1 MDYDALLKKLK
12 RRLKIFHDEE
22 DENLKDILTESNQI
36 LINAMGFEDGTDSAY
51 VSLLIKRAM
60 YDYNDQ
66 GEYFFENYRS
76 EMNDVILNHS
86 GGDEDVDEKPTET

>member
-12 RRLKIFHDEE
+12 QRLKIFHTEE
-22 DENLKDILTESNQI
+22 DENLKDILKESNQT
-36 LINAMGFEDGTDSAY
+36 LINVTGFDDATNDAY
-51 VSLLIKRAM
+51 LSLLIKRAI

-76 EMNDVILNHS
+76 EINDVILNHD
-86 GGDEDVDEKPTET
+86 GGDNDVDEEPT